1 MAELAKY
8 TEPDEEV
15 ASSSVWMLVQTKKE
29 RRYLSEEHIFDFFS
43 FIWIFQSWQN
53 EMLSLMRRQQ
63 KQMDEQ
69 QKQIEKQSKLLALI
83 AKASGIKV
91 DDVED

>member
-1 MAELAKY
+1 
-8 TEPDEEV
+8 
-15 ASSSVWMLVQTKKE
+15 
-29 RRYLSEEHIFDFFS
+29 
-43 FIWIFQSWQN
+43 
-53 EMLSLMRRQQ
+53 MLSLVRRQQ